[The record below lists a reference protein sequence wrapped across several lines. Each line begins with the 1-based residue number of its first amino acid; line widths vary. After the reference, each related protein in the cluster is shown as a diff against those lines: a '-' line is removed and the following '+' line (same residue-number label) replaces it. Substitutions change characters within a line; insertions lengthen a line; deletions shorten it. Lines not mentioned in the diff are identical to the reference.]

1 MVLNLDT
8 AMTVCLDDT
17 VTSQELKTAVDTSN
31 YEEMGEDIEV
41 VDEYQPCA
49 EESVRADI
57 SENVCFAK
65 KANVRK
71 TVMIEENPKSKTKK
85 KRKRP
90 VGQKQSENEIVYDK
104 IQKGNKVRKYTK
116 EMQNRDAITK
126 KAYKMRK
133 QAASTVS
140 DVDDKFATAAI
151 APTRKFDKI
160 IYNSAT
166 TDDAI
171 DKLEH
176 AFADVTSDVMNA
188 E

>member
-1 MVLNLDT
+1 MTLNLDT
-8 AMTVCLDDT
+8 VMTVCLDDT

-65 KANVRK
+65 KTDVRK
-71 TVMIEENPKSKTKK
+71 TVMIEENPKPKK

-90 VGQKQSENEIVYDK
+90 VRQKQSENEIVYDK

-171 DKLEH
+171 DKLEY
-176 AFADVTSDVMNA
+176 AFADVTSDAMNA